1 MQWALL
7 DIPWRDGLTHA
18 LAWVRDTMLVP
29 DTLAQAACLAV
40 MVLGGLSVAR
50 PLRAALLYQSDRL
63 PPGPLRPIAGALAR
77 AGPPILLLLL
87 VWFARLA
94 FNAAGSRA
102 DLLRL
107 AESLVLVW
115 ALIRLSSRLVQ
126 HEALARAIAI
136 AAWIF
141 AALNI
146 AGLIGPV
153 VNLMDAMAVPI
164 GNFRL
169 SMLLVLKGAITLAVL
184 IWIANTVA
192 RLAEQ
197 RLDRLSVLAPAMR
210 VLAGK
215 LTRLV
220 LVVLAVVLA
229 LGSIGID
236 LTAFAV
242 FSGAIG
248 VGVGFGLQKVVSN
261 LVSGVIL
268 LLDRSIKPGDVIEL
282 DGTYGFVNALNARYA
297 AVTTRDGKEFLI
309 PNEDLITQRVTNWS
323 YSNDLIRLHVKIGIS
338 YQSDPHAAIRLALEA
353 ASDVPR
359 VLAEPAPNCLLMDF
373 GDSSVDLELRFWIRD
388 PVNGTANV
396 RSAVMLR
403 IWDLFHANGIELP
416 FPQRD
421 ITLRNPEAL
430 ATVLRPRPDGEARP
444 AKPDG
449 EAKPARPDGEAKPV
463 IARSEATKQ
472 SPA

>member
-1 MQWALL
+1 MDWALP
-7 DIPWRDGLTHA
+7 DIPWRGALAGA
-18 LAWVRDTMLVP
+18 LAWISHTILVP
-29 DTLAQAACLAV
+29 DTLLQALCLGVLLLAV
-40 MVLGGLSVAR
+40 LPAAR
-50 PLRAALLYQSDRL
+50 PLRDALLRHSDRV
-63 PPGPLRPIAGALAR
+63 PPGPLRLLASALAL
-77 AGPPILLLLL
+77 AGPSILLLLL

-102 DLLRL
+102 DVLRL

-115 ALIRLSSRLVQ
+115 VLIRLSSRLVQ
-126 HEALARAIAI
+126 NEALARAIAI
-136 AAWIF
+136 AAWVI

-146 AGLIGPV
+146 AGLIVPV
-153 VNLMDAMAVPI
+153 ETLLDAMAVPI

-169 SMLLVLKGAITLAVL
+169 SLLLLLKGGITLAALV
-184 IWIANTVA
+184 WIANTTA
-192 RLAEQ
+192 RLVEH
-197 RLDRLSVLAPAMR
+197 RLERLSMLAPAMR

-268 LLDRSIKPGDVIEL
+268 LLDRSIKPGDVIEI
-282 DGTYGFVNALNARYA
+282 DGTYGYVNALNARYA

-323 YSNDLIRLHVKIGIS
+323 YSNDLIRLHVGMGIA

-353 ASDVPR
+353 ANGVPR
-359 VLAEPAPNCLLMDF
+359 VLAEPVPTCLLINF

-403 IWDLFHANGIELP
+403 VWDLFHANGIELP

-430 ATVLRPRPDGEARP
+430 ATALRQHQPLPRQWERSPRSDGAAAP
-444 AKPDG
+444 
-449 EAKPARPDGEAKPV
+449 
-463 IARSEATKQ
+463 
-472 SPA
+472 